1 MATQELG
8 AGLTLPDMVFECSP
22 LDVALAAVAAA
33 VRNGREALLVVV
45 LRGATQLEQLAT
57 NLQLTS
63 ITQYDAR
70 KRFKHLELEYCS
82 NFIKSHK
89 GKNVDLPRIYSV
101 HNLCNKAF
109 THT

>member
-8 AGLTLPDMVFECSP
+8 VGLTLPDMVFECGQ

-33 VRNGREALLVVV
+33 VRDGREALLVVV

-63 ITQYDAR
+63 ITQ
-70 KRFKHLELEYCS
+70 
-82 NFIKSHK
+82 
-89 GKNVDLPRIYSV
+89 
-101 HNLCNKAF
+101 
-109 THT
+109 